1 MRILSISLLVFASS
15 ASAQSPPSVDCN
27 AVKNSMVPVE
37 LAYHSQNGTR
47 TVVQAYRD
55 KSGDYVVWSRQT
67 PPSTHPNPPVFV
79 TKATYVDG
87 AIASAELSTTY
98 AGKYSHRTAKY
109 TPDGLPK
116 NFDRRSDVT
125 YKMHAVTTPGDDT
138 TEEKTSTISYK
149 FKSEET
155 TAVGSCVSLL
165 KPRRGYLSAQPK
177 RRPRAGNR
185 ACGIGRLDADGV
197 SVWYAFRTQVGHSGT
212 SEKYHERKSGL
223 LRMGRATDHQLSD
236 KRQLDPEC
244 RTAVIPIFCPYQ
256 PVVRFDNGARDGLSH
271 AHAFGLGGE
280 KRFEHAF

>member
-1 MRILSISLLVFASS
+1 MRILSISLSVFASS
-15 ASAQSPPSVDCN
+15 ASGQSLSAVDCD

-47 TVVQAYRD
+47 TVVQAHRD
-55 KSGDYVVWSRQT
+55 ISGNYIVWSRQT
-67 PPSTHPNPPVFV
+67 APSTHPNPPVFV

-125 YKMHAVTTPGDDT
+125 YKMHAVITPADDT

-155 TAVGSCVSLL
+155 TAVGSCVLQAIHGEIDATSDAARTSHTFQVYFPELQI
-165 KPRRGYLSAQPK
+165 SA
-177 RRPRAGNR
+177 
-185 ACGIGRLDADGV
+185 
-197 SVWYAFRTQVGHSGT
+197 
-212 SEKYHERKSGL
+212 
-223 LRMGRATDHQLSD
+223 
-236 KRQLDPEC
+236 
-244 RTAVIPIFCPYQ
+244 TAVDAEPIVDSLSTVFSEIK
-256 PVVRFDNGARDGLSH
+256 PVNQ
-271 AHAFGLGGE
+271 
-280 KRFEHAF
+280 

>member
-15 ASAQSPPSVDCN
+15 ASAQSPPSGDCN

-37 LAYHSQNGTR
+37 LAYHSQDGTR

-87 AIASAELSTTY
+87 AVASAELSTTY

-109 TPDGLPK
+109 TPDPQE
-116 NFDRRSDVT
+116 FDRRSDVT
-125 YKMHAVTTPGDDT
+125 YKMHAVTTDGDDT

-155 TAVGSCVSLL
+155 IAVGSCVLQAIHGETDATNDAARTRHIFQVYFPEL
-165 KPRRGYLSAQPK
+165 QISA
-177 RRPRAGNR
+177 
-185 ACGIGRLDADGV
+185 
-197 SVWYAFRTQVGHSGT
+197 
-212 SEKYHERKSGL
+212 
-223 LRMGRATDHQLSD
+223 
-236 KRQLDPEC
+236 
-244 RTAVIPIFCPYQ
+244 TAVDAEPIVDSLSTVFSEIK
-256 PVVRFDNGARDGLSH
+256 PVN
-271 AHAFGLGGE
+271 
-280 KRFEHAF
+280 